1 MGLLRSASVFSGL
14 TFVSRIFGL
23 IRDQIIAIVFGPGAG
38 LDAFWVAF
46 KIPNFMRRLFAEGAF
61 SQAFVPVL
69 GEYKV
74 QKGDAAVRDLIGNV
88 TGVLGLVLIGVTVLG
103 ILLFPWLILKY
114 GPAVVENQ
122 LKLELTADMLVL
134 TLPYIVFISLTAL
147 AGGVL
152 NTYRRFAI
160 PAFTPVFLNLC
171 LIGASL
177 WLAPYLPDDY
187 KVTALAW
194 GLFIAGIVQLVFQF
208 PFLARLG
215 FLTWP
220 RLGFRHPGV
229 RKILKLMGPAIF
241 GSAVV
246 QINLMVDLLIAYT
259 MLPDGSVSWLT
270 FADRLVEFPL
280 GVFGVA
286 LGTVI
291 LPSLSQHHAATD
303 PARFSRTLDWGLRW
317 TMLIGLPAMAGL
329 VLMAGPLLTT
339 LFNYGAFSQH
349 HVIMSQMALFA
360 YASGLL
366 AFIMVKILTPGFY
379 SRQDTR
385 TPVRIAVVA
394 MFVNIGLNL
403 GFVLPWIHYGW
414 PAPHAG
420 LALATSI
427 AAFVNSG
434 MLFVRLKQQG
444 VYHAAPGWRKLLA
457 QIAGGLVPM
466 ILLLVFI
473 VQRIETWFAW
483 HSWQRAIWLMVW
495 VSMAVLVY
503 FAGLYLSGFRLAQFR
518 AEHPGKD

>member
-23 IRDQIIAIVFGPGAG
+23 IRDQIIAIVFGPGPG

-74 QKGDAAVRDLIGNV
+74 QKGDDAVRELISRVSG
-88 TGVLGLVLIGVTVLG
+88 TLGLVLIGVTVLG
-103 ILLFPWLILKY
+103 ILVFPWLILEY
-114 GPAVVENQ
+114 GPAVIENQ
-122 LKLELTADMLVL
+122 HKLQLTADMLVL
-134 TLPYIVFISLTAL
+134 TLPYIIFISLTAL

-177 WLAPYLPDDY
+177 WLAPYLPAGY
-187 KVTALAW
+187 EVTSLAW
-194 GLFIAGIVQLVFQF
+194 GLFVAGIVQLVFQF
-208 PFLARLG
+208 PFLAKLR
-215 FLTWP
+215 FLVWP
-220 RLGFRHPGV
+220 RLGFSHPGV

-259 MLPDGSVSWLT
+259 LLPDGSVSWLT

-280 GVFGVA
+280 GIFGVA

-291 LPSLSQHHAATD
+291 LPSLSQHHASTNTE
-303 PARFSRTLDWGLRW
+303 RFTRTLDWGIRW
-317 TMLIGLPAMAGL
+317 TMLIGMPAMAGL
-329 VLMAGPLLTT
+329 VLMAGPLLAT
-339 LFNYGAFSQH
+339 LFNYGAFAQH
-349 HVIMSQMALFA
+349 DVVMSQMALFA

-366 AFIMVKILTPGFY
+366 AFMLVKVLTPGFY

-385 TPVRIAVVA
+385 TPVRIAVIA
-394 MFVNIGLNL
+394 MIVNITLNL
-403 GFVLPWIHYGW
+403 AFVLPWIRLGW

-420 LALATSI
+420 LALATSL
-427 AAFVNSG
+427 AACVNSG
-434 MLFVRLKQQG
+434 MLFMMLKRQG
-444 VYHAAPGWRKLLA
+444 VYQAAPGWRKLLL
-457 QIAGGLVPM
+457 QIAAGLLPM
-466 ILLLVFI
+466 ILLLVFA
-473 VQRIETWFAW
+473 VPAMETWFDW
-483 HSWQRAIWLMVW
+483 HSWQRALWLLVW
-495 VSMAVLVY
+495 IGLAVLVY
-503 FAGLYLSGFRLAQFR
+503 FGGLFLAGFRLAQFR
-518 AEHPGKD
+518 AEHPGRE

>member
-1 MGLLRSASVFSGL
+1 MGLLRSASVFSSL

-23 IRDQIIAIVFGPGAG
+23 IRDQIIAIVFGPGPG

-74 QKGDAAVRDLIGNV
+74 QKGDESVRELISRVSGS
-88 TGVLGLVLIGVTVLG
+88 LALVLIAVTVIG
-103 ILLFPWLILKY
+103 ILVFPWLILKY

-122 LKLELTADMLVL
+122 HKLQLTADMLVL

-152 NTYRRFAI
+152 NTYKRFAI

-177 WLAPYLPDDY
+177 LLAPYLPEGY
-187 KVTALAW
+187 EVTSLAW
-194 GLFIAGIVQLVFQF
+194 GLFVAGIVQLVFQF
-208 PFLARLG
+208 PFLAKLG

-220 RLGFRHPGV
+220 RAGFQHPGV
-229 RKILKLMGPAIF
+229 RKILKLMGPAIL

-280 GVFGVA
+280 GIFGVA

-303 PARFSRTLDWGLRW
+303 PERFTRTLDWGIRW
-317 TMLIGLPAMAGL
+317 SMLIGLPAMAGL
-329 VLMAGPLLTT
+329 VLMAGPLLAT
-339 LFNYGAFSQH
+339 LFNYGAFHQQD
-349 HVIMSQMALFA
+349 VVMSQMALFA

-366 AFIMVKILTPGFY
+366 GFILVKVLTPGFY
-379 SRQDTR
+379 SRQDTK
-385 TPVRIAVVA
+385 TPVRIAVIA
-394 MFVNIGLNL
+394 MLVNITLNL
-403 GFVLPWIHYGW
+403 AFVIPWIRMGW

-427 AAFVNSG
+427 AAIINAGLLFI
-434 MLFVRLKQQG
+434 MLKRQG
-444 VYHAAPGWRKLLA
+444 VYRAAPGWRKLLL
-457 QIAGGLVPM
+457 QITGGLLPM
-466 ILLLVFI
+466 ILLLVFV
-473 VQRIETWFAW
+473 VQSLETWFGW
-483 HSWQRAIWLMVW
+483 HSWQRASWLLLW
-495 VSMAVLVY
+495 VGLAALVY
-503 FAGLYLSGFRLAQFR
+503 FVGLYLTGFRLAQFR
-518 AEHPGKD
+518 AEHSGKD